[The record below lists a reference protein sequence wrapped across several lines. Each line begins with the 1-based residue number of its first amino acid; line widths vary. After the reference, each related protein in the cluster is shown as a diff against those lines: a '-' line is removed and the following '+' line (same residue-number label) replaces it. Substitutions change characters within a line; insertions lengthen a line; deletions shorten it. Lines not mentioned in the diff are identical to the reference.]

1 MVAGGKGM
9 TEFRALTKEDL
20 EVYEQLA
27 KTNISQPINPELK
40 YVVTGRLLINMLNK
54 MAELHILATSPRSL
68 K

>member
-1 MVAGGKGM
+1 M

-27 KTNISQPINPELK
+27 KTNAPQPINPELK

-54 MAELHILATSPRSL
+54 MAELHILATSPEGKSS
-68 K
+68 